1 MASLSALLRRWLVPV
16 GCAALMA
23 SALAAEPRP
32 PSAPALPRAEA
43 EAWLM
48 RLNAAATE
56 RNYRGT
62 MVFTAQG
69 VVSSSRVAHVGAGQ
83 DVYERVEALDG
94 HLHRVY
100 RHNDTV
106 HTVWPN
112 RKVVVVEQRA
122 ASPGLVSTR
131 RRVDTRALEHYTLRV
146 LGPAHV
152 AGRTARRVLL
162 QPADEW
168 RFAQRL
174 WADEATG
181 LLLRAD
187 VLAPD
192 GRVLESSAFS
202 EVELDTRGDGARL
215 LEGMTPPGYEVLPAR
230 RESVDWAAQG
240 WTLKAP
246 PPGFELLGCVR
257 RPALA
262 QSGSAL
268 QAVFS
273 DGLSFVSMF
282 IEPFRDHQH
291 TGALSAELGAMHTV
305 MQRVGEHWITAMGDV
320 PRLTLEQ
327 FIRAL
332 ERQR

>member
-1 MASLSALLRRWLVPV
+1 MPAPTTALCRWLLLAA
-16 GCAALMA
+16 CAALLPP
-23 SALAAEPRP
+23 ALAAGPA
-32 PSAPALPRAEA
+32 APVATDMPRAEA
-43 EAWLM
+43 EAWLL

-62 MVFTAQG
+62 MVFAAPG
-69 VVSSSRVAHVGAGQ
+69 VVSSSRVAHVGVGR

-131 RRVDTRALEHYTLRV
+131 RRVDPRALDHYTLRAV
-146 LGPAHV
+146 GPAHV
-152 AGRTARRVLL
+152 AGRAARQVLL

-174 WADEATG
+174 WADEASG

-187 VLAPD
+187 VLGPD

-202 EVELDTRGDGARL
+202 EVELDTAGDGARL

-230 RESVDWAAQG
+230 RESVDWNAQG

-246 PPGFELLGCVR
+246 PPGFTLLGCVR
-257 RPALA
+257 RPAPA
-262 QSGSAL
+262 QAGNAL

-273 DGLSFVSMF
+273 DGLSFVSLF
-282 IEPFRDHQH
+282 IEPYRDSQH

-320 PRLTLEQ
+320 PRQTLEQ
-327 FIRAL
+327 FIGTL
-332 ERQR
+332 ERRP

>member
-1 MASLSALLRRWLVPV
+1 MPAPLLALRRWLMLAA
-16 GCAALMA
+16 CAALLPP
-23 SALAAEPRP
+23 ALAAAADAPA
-32 PSAPALPRAEA
+32 APALSRADA

-48 RLNAAATE
+48 RLNVAATE

-62 MVFTAQG
+62 MVFAAQG
-69 VVSSSRVAHVGAGQ
+69 VVSSSRVAHVGVGQ

-131 RRVDTRALEHYTLRV
+131 RRVDPRALDHYTLRA

-152 AGRTARRVLL
+152 AGRTARQVLL
-162 QPADEW
+162 QPADDW

-174 WADEATG
+174 WADEASG

-215 LEGMTPPGYEVLPAR
+215 LDGMTPAGYEVLPAR
-230 RESVDWAAQG
+230 RESVDWPAQG

-246 PPGFELLGCVR
+246 PPGFELVGCVR
-257 RPALA
+257 RPAPA
-262 QSGSAL
+262 QAGDAL

-273 DGLSFVSMF
+273 DGLSFVSLF
-282 IEPFRDHQH
+282 IEPYRDSQH

-305 MQRVGEHWITAMGDV
+305 MQRVGDHWITAMGDV
-320 PRLTLEQ
+320 PRVTLEQ

-332 ERQR
+332 ERRP

>member
-1 MASLSALLRRWLVPV
+1 MPSPLSVLRGWLML
-16 GCAALMA
+16 AACVAFLPA
-23 SALAAEPRP
+23 ALAADAAAT
-32 PSAPALPRAEA
+32 SAPALSRADA

-48 RLNAAATE
+48 RLNAAATD

-62 MVFTAQG
+62 MVFAAPG
-69 VVSSSRVAHVGAGQ
+69 VVSSSRVAHVGVGR

-131 RRVDTRALEHYTLRV
+131 RRVDPRALDHYTLRP
-146 LGPAHV
+146 LGPSHV
-152 AGRTARRVLL
+152 AGRAARQVQM

-174 WADEATG
+174 WVDDASG

-202 EVELDTRGDGARL
+202 EVELDTPGDGARL
-215 LEGMTPPGYEVLPAR
+215 LDGMTPPGYEVLPAR
-230 RESVDWAAQG
+230 RESVDWPAQG
-240 WTLKAP
+240 WALTSP
-246 PPGFELLGCVR
+246 PPGFELVGCVR
-257 RPALA
+257 RPAPA
-262 QSGSAL
+262 QAGNAL
-268 QAVFS
+268 QVVFS
-273 DGLSFVSMF
+273 DGLSFVSLF
-282 IEPFRDHQH
+282 IEPYRDSQH

-327 FIRAL
+327 FIRSL
-332 ERQR
+332 ERRP